1 MSAKSNVGDAYFS
14 AKFMTFDMLIQPHI
28 SECVESYFKKFL
40 QENINDSVAK
50 AMVKFVYSVYTFSL
64 YIHERLDFKS

>member
-28 SECVESYFKKFL
+28 SECVESYFVNFFRKIL
-40 QENINDSVAK
+40 MTVLINK
-50 AMVKFVYSVYTFSL
+50 
-64 YIHERLDFKS
+64 